1 MPRKFNILMIAP
13 TPFFADRGCHKRIYE
28 EARELQRRGNRV
40 VVCTYHIGRDIEGIE
55 TERIINIPWYKKLE
69 AGPSWH
75 KFYLDLLLFFKCFG
89 VSLREKPDIFHGHLH
104 EGALIARVLGWL
116 FRKPMVFDAQGSLT
130 GEMQDHGFLGS
141 KGIRYRFFRW
151 LESLIYRISDRMI
164 ISSNQAYD
172 LLMKN
177 FSINRDKA
185 RPIIDGVDIERF
197 QPQRSTEGLREKWHL
212 PPHKH
217 IVIYVGLLTKY
228 QGAEYLLKSLKQ
240 LLKLRKDVHFL
251 IIGFPLQPYKSLAEK
266 EGLQEYMTFVGKIP
280 YDELPKYLS
289 MAEVAISPK
298 ISLTEGNGKLYDY
311 MAMGIPSVVFE
322 SGVNREILGDLG
334 FYAAMSNAR
343 AFAEQVDR
351 ALKLQKEEKEKL
363 KEKLRKR
370 AEQLFSYHMRGKE
383 IVEVYNSLLQ

>member
-104 EGALIARVLGWL
+104 EGALIAKVLGWL

-151 LESLIYRISDRMI
+151 LESLIYRVSDRMI

-172 LLMKN
+172 LLLKN

-197 QPQRSTEGLREKWHL
+197 KPQHPAEGLREKWHL

-217 IVIYVGLLTKY
+217 IVIYIGLLTKY
-228 QGAEYLLKSLKQ
+228 QGAEYLLESLKQ

-322 SGVNREILGDLG
+322 SGVNREILGGLG
-334 FYAAMSNAR
+334 FYATMSNAR
-343 AFAEQVDR
+343 AFAERVDR

>member
-1 MPRKFNILMIAP
+1 MATKFNILMIAP

-28 EARELQRRGNRV
+28 EARELQRRGHKV
-40 VVCTYHIGRDIEGIE
+40 VVCTYHIGRDVEGIK

-75 KFYLDLLLFFKCFG
+75 KFYLDLLLFFKCFR
-89 VSLREKPDIFHGHLH
+89 VSLREKPNIFHGHLH
-104 EGALIARVLGWL
+104 EGALIAKVLSWL
-116 FRKPMVFDAQGSLT
+116 FRKPMVFDAQGSLI
-130 GEMQDHGFLGS
+130 GEMQDHGFLGE
-141 KGIRYRFFRW
+141 KGLRFRFFRW
-151 LESLIYRISDRMI
+151 LENIIYRLSDRII

-172 LLMKN
+172 LLIKK
-177 FSINRDKA
+177 FSIDRDKA

-197 QPQRSTEGLREKWHL
+197 KPDYSIEGLKKKWHL
-212 PPHKH
+212 PQDKS

-228 QGAEYLLKSLKQ
+228 QGAEYLLESLKQ
-240 LLKLRKDVHFL
+240 LLKLRKDMHFL
-251 IIGFPLQPYKSLAEK
+251 IIGFPLQPYKSMVEK
-266 EGLQEYMTFVGKIP
+266 EGLQEYMTFVGNIP
-280 YDELPKYLS
+280 YAELPKYLS

-334 FYAAMSNAR
+334 FYATMGDAES
-343 AFAEQVDR
+343 FAAQIDR
-351 ALKLQKEEKEKL
+351 ALKLQKEEKRNL

-370 AEQLFSYHMRGKE
+370 AEQLFSYHIRGKE
-383 IVEVYNSLLQ
+383 IIEVYNSLLQ